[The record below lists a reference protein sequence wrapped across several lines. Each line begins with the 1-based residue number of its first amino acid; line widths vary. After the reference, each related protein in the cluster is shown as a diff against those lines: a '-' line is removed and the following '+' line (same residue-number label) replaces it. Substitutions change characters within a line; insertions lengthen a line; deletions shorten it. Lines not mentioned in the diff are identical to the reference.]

1 MPPHGSPSGS
11 ASLAPLGEVDYVGDG
26 EVSNMTRHV
35 PYDEFRKDPAKYMDE
50 AGGEPLRIDR
60 EAGSV
65 VMISEDE
72 FEGWKETIHLLSS
85 PASASRL
92 LSALAQAEAGKL
104 KEHGLI
110 EE

>member
-1 MPPHGSPSGS
+1 MI
-11 ASLAPLGEVDYVGDG
+11 
-26 EVSNMTRHV
+26 RHV

-50 AGGEPLRIDR
+50 VGGEPLRIDR

-65 VMISEDE
+65 VMIAEDE

-104 KEHGLI
+104 KEHELI
-110 EE
+110 DLP